1 MTMATMNAPD
11 INILLI
17 QTAQGSRSAYTRL
30 YKATSPKLF
39 GLALRILKRH
49 DLAEEAIQDAYVSVW
64 NQAASF
70 KPEKASAMTWMT
82 TIVRNRCIDLYRAM
96 PPEQQLPED
105 GSFDD
110 WLAEDMSPLDIIA
123 SNNDTRN
130 LLNCMQT
137 LAPLQRQA
145 IALSYFYDMAHEQ
158 LSGHL
163 AQPLGTIKTW
173 IRRGLESLKKC
184 MGGTI

>member
-1 MTMATMNAPD
+1 MSMTKLIAQDN
-11 INILLI
+11 NNLLI
-17 QTAQGSRSAYTRL
+17 ATAQGDRSAFSRL
-30 YKATSPKLF
+30 YDNTSAKLF

-49 DLAEEAIQDAYVSVW
+49 DLAEEAVQDAYVSIW
-64 NQAASF
+64 NQATTF
-70 KPEKASAMTWMT
+70 RPEKASAMTWMT

-96 PPEQQLPED
+96 PPEQQLPAD
-105 GSFDD
+105 GSLDAWLSDD
-110 WLAEDMSPLDIIA
+110 MTPLEIIA
-123 SNNDTRN
+123 SNNDTRS
-130 LLNCMQT
+130 LLNCMQK

-173 IRRGLESLKKC
+173 LRRGLQSLKKC
-184 MGGTI
+184 MGAAF

>member
-1 MTMATMNAPD
+1 MTILNPQD
-11 INILLI
+11 INSLLL
-17 QTAQGSRSAYTRL
+17 QTAQGNRSAFTRL
-30 YKATSPKLF
+30 YEITSAKLF

-49 DLAEEAIQDAYVSVW
+49 DLAEEAIQDAYVSIW
-64 NQAASF
+64 NQASSF

-82 TIVRNRCIDLYRAM
+82 TVVRNRCIDLYRAM

-110 WLAEDMSPLDIIA
+110 WLSQDMTPLEIIA
-123 SNNDTRN
+123 SNHDTRN
-130 LLNCMQT
+130 LLKCMQN
-137 LAPLQRQA
+137 LSPLQRQA

-184 MGGTI
+184 MGGAF